1 MSKVSQILKLE
12 IIKKSIAVAFLL
24 IAIRYGVTAICI
36 SLVIYSFIALII
48 NTRNTKK
55 LLDYG
60 FLNQM
65 ADLFPYLLCSL
76 TIMALAFLSDFVF
89 DNNWLSLS
97 VSLILCPLVYIAL
110 CRIFKLDAQKEM
122 VSIIASNKYCPK
134 WFDRLI
140 KKLYPALS

>member
-1 MSKVSQILKLE
+1 M
-12 IIKKSIAVAFLL
+12 AFLL
-24 IAIRYGVTAICI
+24 VAIRYGVTAICI

-60 FLNQM
+60 FLNQL

-76 TIMALAFLSDFVF
+76 TIMALAFLSDYVF

-97 VSLILCPLVYIAL
+97 VSLILCPLVYITL
-110 CRIFKLDAQKEM
+110 CWIFKLDAQREM
-122 VSIIASNKYCPK
+122 ASIIASNRYCPK
-134 WFDRLI
+134 WFLRLT
-140 KKLYPALS
+140 KKLYPGLS